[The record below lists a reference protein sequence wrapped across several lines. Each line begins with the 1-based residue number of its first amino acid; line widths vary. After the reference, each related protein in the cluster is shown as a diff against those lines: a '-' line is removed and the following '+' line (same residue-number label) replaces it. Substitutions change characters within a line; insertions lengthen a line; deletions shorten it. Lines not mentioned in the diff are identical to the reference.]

1 MSHHYGGDHHR
12 LSLIDRLGERVER
25 SVHDDLLGHDPAF
38 IARMVP
44 ILDSALAYFDPE
56 IHGFERL
63 PLEGPML
70 IVGNHSGGISC
81 RTSGCSCATGSAQQ
95 DSTNRCTHWALT
107 SCSRC
112 PASARWRVGGAR
124 CRPATPTRPG
134 CSSAAPRSSC
144 TPVGTRT
151 TIDPG
156 LERHRVDLHGRTGF
170 VRLALRQQVPV
181 VPLVAHGSHDVII
194 VLSRGERLAR
204 RLGLDRLRINILPLV
219 AGPPWGVAPVQVPTW
234 PLPAKVTVRVCHPLD
249 WSQYGPDAA
258 DDPAIV
264 RHCYQEVLGH
274 MQANLDELVT
284 VLPHPILARLRA
296 RSAVARSPETTGP
309 EATHPAALWDT
320 LCWVVR
326 LGDGVE
332 LGEREGDHVGLVE
345 GETLA

>member
-1 MSHHYGGDHHR
+1 MNTSEHVVDTVTDEPVSHHYGGDHHR

-70 IVGNHSGGISC
+70 IVGNHSGGIYMPDFWVFLRHWIRQRGLDEPLYSLGFDFLF
-81 RTSGCSCATGSAQQ
+81 SLPGVGSMARRWG
-95 DSTNRCTHWALT
+95 SV
-107 SCSRC
+107 
-112 PASARWRVGGAR
+112 PASHANAARLLQRGSSVIVYPGGDADDY
-124 CRPATPTRPG
+124 RPWT
-134 CSSAAPRSSC
+134 
-144 TPVGTRT
+144 
-151 TIDPG
+151 
-156 LERHRVDLHGRTGF
+156 ERHRVDLHGRTGF

-284 VLPHPILARLRA
+284 VLPHPILARLRDPLRRGSLA
-296 RSAVARSPETTGP
+296 RNDRP
-309 EATHPAALWDT
+309 
-320 LCWVVR
+320 
-326 LGDGVE
+326 
-332 LGEREGDHVGLVE
+332 
-345 GETLA
+345 